1 MKEKILRHKRLGFVV
16 GFIALVC
23 GIGGTVCAVRRR
35 LDDEELERE
44 CDDDFG
50 DECNGKCDHCK
61 ENCGNPLF
69 TTYYP
74 TGNKFGKGG
83 N

>member
-44 CDDDFG
+44 CDDDFS
-50 DECNGKCDHCK
+50 DECNGECDHCK
-61 ENCGNPLF
+61 GNCLNSLF

-74 TGNKFGKGG
+74 PGNKFGKGG